1 MDNTNIWNCGCG
13 RGYEEADEDE
23 IERIIR
29 EVEEDETPILIPTEP
44 EGIPA
49 PDVFIRVPK
58 REKVLVE

>member
-1 MDNTNIWNCGCG
+1 MDNRILNCGCG
-13 RGYEEADEDE
+13 VEEEEADEDE
-23 IERIIR
+23 VERIIR